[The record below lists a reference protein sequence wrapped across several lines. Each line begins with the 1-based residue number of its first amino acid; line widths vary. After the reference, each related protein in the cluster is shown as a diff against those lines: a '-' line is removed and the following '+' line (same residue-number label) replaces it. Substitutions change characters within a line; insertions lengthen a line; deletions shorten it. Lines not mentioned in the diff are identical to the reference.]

1 MPNVNEMVEQHWP
14 DHVPHAEKYGPHSVD
29 NQAGVLC
36 GCGELLGWPIE
47 DEPEGYDEPEPD
59 PYALPR
65 PESARGQEA
74 YDKIA
79 IPLRAARLKATKR
92 TDDYAAEPKVRQGAF
107 GTYPE
112 VGGAGVPAEPV
123 TAPEEPLDAEVVDD
137 TASTGPAYFSPV
149 VASRG
154 ESGWV
159 AGPPGGSGLAEVE
172 REVFAEKATADRGSI
187 EFKPPEPN
195 EIPMA
200 VHADGMVGDQ
210 TVEEWRAAQVA
221 AGHGPNPEVLA
232 DLGLAADGPVTDEAQ
247 TYEVGETVTVG
258 GIEFTKKAEHPSI
271 YTKPEPSTITEAEA
285 AKVMASAE
293 GQVWANE
300 GGTEPY
306 TTTEAEAAK
315 ITAGIEESV
324 RAAAELAEFGH
335 CDAGAYEG
343 FDVCWEPAVTDKHRR
358 FCRDHWF
365 VGTEQCDAFVPDGHE
380 SADQCQGRT
389 EFEAAENMLC
399 EDHAEWTGTGV
410 SGNVYV
416 NGRVDGDDWHASL
429 ERSRCTFVFEHK
441 PCVFQVLHTVD
452 YHHLSDGRDVHPDGT
467 VDAAIPTTDA
477 PAVVAEV
484 AEPEQE
490 TGLTPGSGTPIMPTS
505 PDSMDPVGSYYP
517 PIDPTQVY
525 TPQDIEIAIV
535 EILRRLGNGEAF
547 LREQIARL
555 HQADYAYTMRYNLK
569 IATSKARAADQRKA
583 EAILACKNEIYEQ
596 TEADMLVRA
605 LRDTMHNL
613 RSQLAGFQT
622 VARSV
627 GVSMGA
633 PNFRP

>member
-14 DHVPHAEKYGPHSVD
+14 DHIPHAEKYGPHSVD

-123 TAPEEPLDAEVVDD
+123 TSPEEPLDAEV
-137 TASTGPAYFSPV
+137 
-149 VASRG
+149 
-154 ESGWV
+154 
-159 AGPPGGSGLAEVE
+159 
-172 REVFAEKATADRGSI
+172 I
-187 EFKPPEPN
+187 ED
-195 EIPMA
+195 IPMV

-221 AGHGPNPEVLA
+221 AGHGPSPEVLA

-247 TYEVGETVTVG
+247 TYEVGDTVTVG
-258 GIEFTKKAEHPSI
+258 GIEFTKKAEHPSVF
-271 YTKPEPSTITEAEA
+271 TPPEPSTITEEEA
-285 AKVMASAE
+285 IKIMASAE
-293 GQVWANE
+293 GQAWANE
-300 GGTEPY
+300 GGAEP
-306 TTTEAEAAK
+306 AAVQEWSFGDPGVLGDPQPGDDYEPSDQTK
-315 ITAGIEESV
+315 
-324 RAAAELAEFGH
+324 ELAATLAEQPAGFGQ
-335 CDAGAYEG
+335 CEAGEWEG
-343 FDVCWEPAVTDKHRR
+343 FEVCEEPARGIPNPASGARLCGT
-358 FCRDHWF
+358 HWF
-365 VGTEQCDAFVPDGHE
+365 IETEQCDAFVPDGHE
-380 SADQCQGRT
+380 SADQCPGRAPFGMG
-389 EFEAAENMLC
+389 ELMLC
-399 EDHAEWTGTGV
+399 SDHVEWTGTGV

-416 NGRVDGDDWHASL
+416 GGRVDGDDWHSDF
-429 ERSRCTFVFEHK
+429 ERPRCPFDFEGK

-477 PAVVAEV
+477 PAVGAEV
-484 AEPEQE
+484 AEVEQE

-525 TPQDIEIAIV
+525 TPQDIELAIV

>member
-79 IPLRAARLKATKR
+79 VPLRAARLKATRR

-112 VGGAGVPAEPV
+112 VGGAGVPAGPV
-123 TAPEEPLDAEVVDD
+123 TAPEEPLDAEV
-137 TASTGPAYFSPV
+137 
-149 VASRG
+149 
-154 ESGWV
+154 
-159 AGPPGGSGLAEVE
+159 
-172 REVFAEKATADRGSI
+172 I
-187 EFKPPEPN
+187 ED
-195 EIPMA
+195 IPMV

-221 AGHGPNPEVLA
+221 AGHGPSPEVLA

-247 TYEVGETVTVG
+247 TYEVGDTVTVG
-258 GIEFTKKAEHPSI
+258 GIEFTKKAEHPSVF
-271 YTKPEPSTITEAEA
+271 TPPEPSTITEEEA
-285 AKVMASAE
+285 VKIMASAE
-293 GQVWANE
+293 GQAWANE
-300 GGTEPY
+300 GGAEPY
-306 TTTEAEAAK
+306 TTTEAEYAE

-343 FDVCWEPAVTDKHRR
+343 FDACWEPAVTDKPRR

-399 EDHAEWTGTGV
+399 EDHTEWTGTGV

-467 VDAAIPTTDA
+467 VNVAIPTTE
-477 PAVVAEV
+477 VAEV
-484 AEPEQE
+484 EQE

>member
-1 MPNVNEMVEQHWP
+1 MPNANEMVEQHWP
-14 DHVPHAEKYGPHSVD
+14 DHAEHVEKYGPHSVD
-29 NQAGVLC
+29 GQTGILC
-36 GCGELLGWPIE
+36 GCGELLGWPVE

-65 PESARGQEA
+65 PESARGQAA

-79 IPLRAARLKATKR
+79 GPLRAARLKATKR

-107 GTYPE
+107 GSYPE
-112 VGGAGVPAEPV
+112 VGGAGVPSEPV
-123 TAPEEPLDAEVVDD
+123 AAPEEPLDAEVVD
-137 TASTGPAYFSPV
+137 
-149 VASRG
+149 
-154 ESGWV
+154 
-159 AGPPGGSGLAEVE
+159 
-172 REVFAEKATADRGSI
+172 
-187 EFKPPEPN
+187 
-195 EIPMA
+195 EISMV

-210 TVEEWRAAQVA
+210 TAEEWRAAQVA
-221 AGHGPNPEVLA
+221 AGHGPSPEVLA

-247 TYEVGETVTVG
+247 TYEVGDTVTVG
-258 GIEFTKKAEHPSI
+258 GVDFTKVSDEMFPVAV
-271 YTKPEPSTITEAEA
+271 TKPEPSTITEEEA
-285 AKVMASAE
+285 AEIMASPA
-293 GQVWANE
+293 GQEWSFGDPDTDSDGPKLDDDYEPSEETKALAAALT
-300 GGTEPY
+300 TEP
-306 TTTEAEAAK
+306 
-315 ITAGIEESV
+315 TAYLG
-324 RAAAELAEFGH
+324 L
-335 CDAGAYEG
+335 CDAGDYEG
-343 FDVCWEPAVTDKHRR
+343 FDDCPEEAVTETPGR

-365 VGTEQCDAFVPDGHE
+365 VGTAQCDAFVPDGHE
-380 SADQCQGRT
+380 SADQCPGRAP
-389 EFEAAENMLC
+389 FEMGELMLC
-399 EDHAEWTGTGV
+399 PDHVEWTGTGV

-416 NGRVDGDDWHASL
+416 DGRVDGDDWHADF
-429 ERSRCTFVFEHK
+429 ERPRCPFGFEGK
-441 PCVFQVLHTVD
+441 SCVFKVLHTVL

-467 VDAAIPTTDA
+467 VDAAIPTIDESFLPEQSTPDGPA
-477 PAVVAEV
+477 PGSEV
-484 AEPEQE
+484 SEVEQE

-505 PDSMDPVGSYYP
+505 ADSMDPVGSYLP

-547 LREQIARL
+547 LREQISRL

-627 GVSMGA
+627 GVSMNA
-633 PNFRP
+633 PSYRP

>member
-1 MPNVNEMVEQHWP
+1 MPNANEMVQQHWP
-14 DHVPHAEKYGPHSVD
+14 EHTEHAEKYGPHSVD
-29 NQAGVLC
+29 GQTGILC
-36 GCGELLGWPIE
+36 GCGELLGWPVE
-47 DEPEGYDEPEPD
+47 DEPEPD
-59 PYALPR
+59 PFALPR
-65 PESARGQEA
+65 PESARGQAA
-74 YDKIA
+74 YDKA
-79 IPLRAARLKATKR
+79 AATVAAARAKATGR

-107 GTYPE
+107 GTYSE
-112 VGGAGVPAEPV
+112 VSGAGVPAEPV
-123 TAPEEPLDAEVVDD
+123 AAPEEPLDAEV
-137 TASTGPAYFSPV
+137 
-149 VASRG
+149 
-154 ESGWV
+154 
-159 AGPPGGSGLAEVE
+159 
-172 REVFAEKATADRGSI
+172 I
-187 EFKPPEPN
+187 ED
-195 EIPMA
+195 
-200 VHADGMVGDQ
+200 V
-210 TVEEWRAAQVA
+210 
-221 AGHGPNPEVLA
+221 PNPA
-232 DLGLAADGPVTDEAQ
+232 LAADGPVTDEAQ

-258 GIEFTKKAEHPSI
+258 GIEFTKKAEHPSVF
-271 YTKPEPSTITEAEA
+271 TPP
-285 AKVMASAE
+285 
-293 GQVWANE
+293 
-300 GGTEPY
+300 EPY
-306 TTTEAEAAK
+306 TTTEAEAAE

-324 RAAAELAEFGH
+324 REAAELAEFGH

-343 FDVCWEPAVTDKHRR
+343 FNVCWEPAVTDKPRR

-452 YHHLSDGRDVHPDGT
+452 YHHLSDGRDVHSDGT

-477 PAVVAEV
+477 PASEV
-484 AEPEQE
+484 EQE